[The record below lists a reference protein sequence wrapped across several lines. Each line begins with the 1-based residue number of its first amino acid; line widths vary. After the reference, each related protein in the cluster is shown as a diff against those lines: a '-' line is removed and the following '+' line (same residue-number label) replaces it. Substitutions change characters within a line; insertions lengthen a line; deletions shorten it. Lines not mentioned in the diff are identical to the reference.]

1 LKDLLKKESRS
12 KQELQATLRDRERE
26 KKELVEMIEKKEKES
41 SELNWTKNV
50 PKSTQKVTG
59 EIESFKFI
67 RQKKKHVTFF
77 NLSSKCFT

>member
-1 LKDLLKKESRS
+1 
-12 KQELQATLRDRERE
+12 
-26 KKELVEMIEKKEKES
+26 LVEMIEKKEKES

-59 EIESFKFI
+59 EIESYKFI
-67 RQKKKHVTFF
+67 RQKKHVTFF